1 MAIELNELMKTNSV
15 YRNELKDTKVQ
26 LRQSQLLGIET
37 TDELALITK
46 ELYLEK
52 CDARRNVERIKS
64 EHAKVLAKVN
74 RKLEDTKRQ
83 VSWYQMCECQANMEF
98 ASLRKQVKEERM
110 EQKNKQQSTS
120 QIMTELHRELL
131 ITKSTLKGN
140 LETTQQKLRLATDR
154 ALELKLR

>member
-1 MAIELNELMKTNSV
+1 MRRTDDK
-15 YRNELKDTKVQ
+15 LK
-26 LRQSQLLGIET
+26 
-37 TDELALITK
+37 
-46 ELYLEK
+46 
-52 CDARRNVERIKS
+52 
-64 EHAKVLAKVN
+64 
-74 RKLEDTKRQ
+74 
-83 VSWYQMCECQANMEF
+83 
-98 ASLRKQVKEERM
+98 KQVKEERM